1 MTTAEMSVPQNEIPG
16 DSEPHWLE
24 SRMEAI
30 VLGRLGHSA
39 SRAFWM
45 LGDQGVV
52 SLGNMCTTWVLG
64 KYLPFDW
71 QFGAYGI
78 LMETMFFLN
87 SLQAAL
93 VNYPLT
99 IQGASGNRRGLR
111 RSATAALLFTFA
123 MLPLLGLGM
132 GIGAVRAGHANSQVG
147 AHSAEFALALT
158 AAGAMF
164 IWQMQET
171 LRRALI
177 SEFRIAACIP
187 GDFISYGVQ
196 AMVVY
201 ALHRL
206 NLLSLTTAFIA
217 IGASSLAGMILQAF
231 QIGLAPIK
239 LPDIFH
245 LAADWWR
252 LGKWALLTNLSTFV
266 TGISFWWVMEFRHK
280 PDVTAFTAIN
290 LPIKLTT
297 PVLTS
302 IGGLIIP
309 AVARAA
315 SQNNWKQTR
324 RSALRYAALGG
335 IVLGPI
341 FAVIASVPGP
351 CLHLLYG
358 TRFSETAPLLRLWV
372 INCVVAYVALI
383 LNSWLAGLKE
393 PRYQFLA
400 QMVHMAAVVT
410 ISLPATAIWGIKGLI
425 LGGLCSTLFDTIAL
439 FYFLHQA
446 DRHLSSS
453 PLPPLAQEVTPPQGF
468 DVIPVKE

>member
-1 MTTAEMSVPQNEIPG
+1 MTTAEMSVSNEIPA
-16 DSEPHWLE
+16 DAEPHWLE
-24 SRMEAI
+24 AKMEAI
-30 VLGRLGHSA
+30 VLRRLGHSA

-45 LGDQGVV
+45 LGDQGVA

-64 KYLPFDW
+64 KHLPHEW

-99 IQGASGNRRGLR
+99 IQGASGNRGGLR
-111 RSATAALLFTFA
+111 RSATAALFFTLA

-132 GIGAVRAGHANSQVG
+132 GLGAVRAGRAHSELG
-147 AHSAEFALALT
+147 GHSAEIMLALT
-158 AAGAMF
+158 AVGAMF
-164 IWQMQET
+164 IWQSQET

-177 SEFRIAACIP
+177 SEFRIAACVP
-187 GDFISYGVQ
+187 GDFISYVVQ
-196 AMVVY
+196 AIAVY
-201 ALHRL
+201 ALYRQGM
-206 NLLSLTTAFIA
+206 LSLTTAFLA

-231 QIGLAPIK
+231 QIGLAPID
-239 LPDIFH
+239 LRDIFR

-266 TGISFWWVMEFRHK
+266 TGISFWWVMEFSHTE
-280 PDVTAFTAIN
+280 DVTRFTAIN

-315 SQNNWKQTR
+315 SQRNWKQSR
-324 RSALRYAALGG
+324 RSALRYAGLGAM
-335 IVLGPI
+335 VVGPI
-341 FAVIASVPGP
+341 FAVIAIAPGT

-358 TRFSETAPLLRLWV
+358 TRFSGTAPLLRLWV
-372 INCVVAYVALI
+372 INCVVSYVAMV

-393 PRYQFLA
+393 PRYQFLG
-400 QMVHMAAVVT
+400 QMVHMAAVLT
-410 ISLPATAIWGIKGLI
+410 ISLPATAIWGVKGLI
-425 LGGLCSTLFDTIAL
+425 LGGLCSTLFDTAAL
-439 FYFLHQA
+439 LYFLRQA
-446 DRHLSSS
+446 DRHLSSAPP
-453 PLPPLAQEVTPPQGF
+453 PLPET
-468 DVIPVKE
+468 